1 MPMAVSWRSISKR
14 ETTILIRFS
23 WWEGMYSTH
32 QYLKPTM
39 STSDATLD
47 YGSRSSSS
55 HHWIPL
61 LSTTSSMQ
69 LFSVPNTDYHTSP
82 ASTGIATSTSQM
94 ATKNRCYVPPILC
107 ACPRIHLTVA
117 NHRIAVSDVGYT
129 FTVNYGAE
137 NFGIY
142 STYTPPN
149 FQSMD
154 VAVSHQVILFRA
166 TVRSYVTDAS
176 DMPSSSK
183 SYLQMIMHK
192 FFRPLH
198 WAIC

>member
-1 MPMAVSWRSISKR
+1 
-14 ETTILIRFS
+14 
-23 WWEGMYSTH
+23 
-32 QYLKPTM
+32 
-39 STSDATLD
+39 
-47 YGSRSSSS
+47 
-55 HHWIPL
+55 
-61 LSTTSSMQ
+61 MQ

-94 ATKNRCYVPPILC
+94 ATKNRCYVPILC

-198 WAIC
+198 